1 MAGSRVRRLSA
12 MASSMPWEVSGWAE
26 SLMSPA
32 SPSSTDSRSS
42 CPAASASLSKP
53 CTSSR
58 SVRSKARA
66 RSWSIRLSS
75 WSVAVRSVAVRS
87 VAVRWVAVHG
97 ALFPG
102 AGRAA
107 HHPQHSY
114 PAGAD
119 ESHDQGAREHQEDD
133 VKPGGVVPRH
143 ALVGNPGPSRI
154 RDQAETAEDQLDDV
168 PGRHHRGV
176 ERAEQEHGH
185 PGHVILPVDIQDR
198 GEEEIGGDGGEQ
210 GGTTGEAR

>member
-12 MASSMPWEVSGWAE
+12 MASSMPWAVSGWAE

-32 SPSSTDSRSS
+32 APPSTDSRSS

-75 WSVAVRSVAVRS
+75 WSVAVR
-87 VAVRWVAVHG
+87 WVAVHV
-97 ALFPG
+97 AVSPG

-107 HHPQHSY
+107 HHPQHSP

-133 VKPGGVVPRH
+133 VKPGGVVPRP

-176 ERAEQEHGH
+176 ERAEQEQGH
-185 PGHVILPVDIQDR
+185 PGTVILPVDIQDR
-198 GEEEIGGDGGEQ
+198 GDEQIGEDEGDHAA
-210 GGTTGEAR
+210 EADAAL